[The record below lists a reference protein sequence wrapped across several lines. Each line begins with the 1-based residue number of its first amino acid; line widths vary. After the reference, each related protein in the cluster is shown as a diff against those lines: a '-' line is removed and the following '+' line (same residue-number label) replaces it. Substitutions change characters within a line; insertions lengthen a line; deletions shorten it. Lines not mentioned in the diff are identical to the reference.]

1 MEEVFQSFYA
11 NGALLIMWG
20 ALLLHLLVPIPHS
33 AHPITLWRK
42 LAEQLAN
49 KVNNNHNYSQSVI
62 SGSLALGLML
72 FPCLIL
78 LIAVKPFVWQIPLY
92 ELVLLIIALDWRN
105 SETLT
110 KQLITSISSE
120 DKAQCRALLR
130 PYLNRDTGNL
140 SIVGIGKAGSET
152 LIMGYSR
159 NVIGVLFWYA
169 LTGGIGALMYRLTTE
184 LARVW
189 SPSRHQ
195 YLPFGK
201 PVIQLVATLDIIPL
215 RLFAI
220 LLAAGKNT
228 SNVLSG
234 IQQQA
239 KSWPLPGPSWVLCTI
254 GHKLQLSLCGPAIY
268 QGVRAERAKIGGRI
282 APSAIHLSQIHTL
295 LVWRVLAW
303 IAIQSLLLGI
313 IYQGL

>member
-20 ALLLHLLVPIPHS
+20 ALILHLLVPIPHS

-92 ELVLLIIALDWRN
+92 ELVLLILALDWRN

-110 KQLITSISSE
+110 KQLVTSISSE
-120 DKAQCRALLR
+120 DKAQCRALLQ

-140 SIVGIGKAGSET
+140 
-152 LIMGYSR
+152 
-159 NVIGVLFWYA
+159 
-169 LTGGIGALMYRLTTE
+169 
-184 LARVW
+184 
-189 SPSRHQ
+189 
-195 YLPFGK
+195 
-201 PVIQLVATLDIIPL
+201 
-215 RLFAI
+215 
-220 LLAAGKNT
+220 
-228 SNVLSG
+228 
-234 IQQQA
+234 
-239 KSWPLPGPSWVLCTI
+239 
-254 GHKLQLSLCGPAIY
+254 
-268 QGVRAERAKIGGRI
+268 
-282 APSAIHLSQIHTL
+282 
-295 LVWRVLAW
+295 
-303 IAIQSLLLGI
+303 
-313 IYQGL
+313 